1 MNGQNRER
9 REDQTVGKI
18 SRKAQP
24 PEIVEREYGRYM
36 IKAGLLQNTIVA
48 RAFPKPPSKFRHLVA
63 EAFGKTADD
72 AIEQLIK
79 TLEALRS
86 ERRSL
91 RRDDPFLA
99 SGVPTSDEYADALR
113 SLSPGPKLLR
123 VLHDHALSRRRGLRM
138 ADLATAGEFATVQ
151 DLLSAYQRLGT
162 DILRVVEPDEGPDVG
177 LQIVMC
183 GINGDGSLPNDI
195 GALQPELQDA
205 VLRLLGS
212 DRPSV

>member
-1 MNGQNRER
+1 M
-9 REDQTVGKI
+9 GKI

-63 EAFGKTADD
+63 EASGETADH
-72 AIEQLIK
+72 AIERLIE
-79 TLEALRS
+79 TLGALRS

-91 RRDDPFLA
+91 RRDDPSLA

-123 VLHDHALSRRRGLRM
+123 ILHDHALSGRRGLRM

-151 DLLSAYQRLGT
+151 DLLSAYHRLGM
-162 DILRVVEPDEGPDVG
+162 DILKLVEPDERLDAG
-177 LQIVMC
+177 LPVVMC
-183 GINGDGSLPNDI
+183 GLGDDGLPISDV
-195 GALQPELQDA
+195 GCLQSELQDA
-205 VLRLLGS
+205 VLQLLGYE
-212 DRPSV
+212 RPT

>member
-1 MNGQNRER
+1 
-9 REDQTVGKI
+9 
-18 SRKAQP
+18 
-24 PEIVEREYGRYM
+24 
-36 IKAGLLQNTIVA
+36 
-48 RAFPKPPSKFRHLVA
+48 
-63 EAFGKTADD
+63 
-72 AIEQLIK
+72 
-79 TLEALRS
+79 
-86 ERRSL
+86 
-91 RRDDPFLA
+91 
-99 SGVPTSDEYADALR
+99 
-113 SLSPGPKLLR
+113 
-123 VLHDHALSRRRGLRM
+123 M

-162 DILRVVEPDEGPDVG
+162 DILRVVEQDEGPDVG